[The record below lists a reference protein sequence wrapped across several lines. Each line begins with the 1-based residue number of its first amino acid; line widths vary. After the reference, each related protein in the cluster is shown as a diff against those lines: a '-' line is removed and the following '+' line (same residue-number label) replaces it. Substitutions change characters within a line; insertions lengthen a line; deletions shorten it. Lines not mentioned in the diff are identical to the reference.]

1 MKEKEANLIYA
12 LDKNGNLVHVDN
24 VNNGLKCECVCPKC
38 KSKLNA
44 KNEGTKKIHHFAHK
58 ADSDCQG
65 AVETAIHMLAK
76 EILQEIKS
84 VLLPSTPNFPNGR
97 ILDFD
102 NVEIEIFDRKLKL
115 RPDCIGY
122 YEDKKLWIEFK
133 YTHEVDPKKRKEIIL
148 AHIDCIEIDISNCT
162 QDKDNIKECIL
173 NDLEKREWIY
183 NEDNIREE
191 KNKSQNHKSH
201 THDNK
206 RDNSLAN
213 EDNIREEKNTFP
225 DYKDFY
231 TRDNKWDNSLK
242 RIFAIDENGIIVN
255 SNDIKNNDEKP
266 FKYYCVV
273 CKQEVSLSYNNLDG
287 YFFKHMENNSSCT
300 DECYLIKASEY
311 LIKYKFDT
319 QKKFLISFEQRH
331 ICSKNEICDNYN
343 DKICYTYKSVDYD
356 LKDLNYDL
364 CEIIDSNSHCQNS
377 YLTISS
383 SQRKNQNINSE
394 IYIVINSKNNSF
406 PSNKRV
412 LDIDIK
418 NQKYLPYLM
427 LKESSINGRAY
438 NFKNKKQSYSCPEEV
453 KINYFQFK
461 SSSNGTINIEI
472 KTSSCTNIKSNHDT
486 INLYIIENQDLYDKY
501 DYDSLIKYFLLYCH
515 KTNKSVRFCE
525 ICFFLKDNNFSS
537 ICTRYKTKSTPKYP
551 LKEKTAP
558 LECPYFRL
566 NTQLKNHIEYK
577 YKNFKIIEYP
587 FFEQTTK

>member
-38 KSKLNA
+38 KSELNA
-44 KNEGTKKIHHFAHK
+44 KNEGKKKIHHFAHK

-84 VLLPSTPNFPNGR
+84 VLLPSTPDFLDGR
-97 ILDFD
+97 ILYFD
-102 NVEIEIFDRKLKL
+102 KIEIEMFDSKLNL
-115 RPDCIGY
+115 QPDCIGY

-133 YTHEVDPKKRKEIIL
+133 YTHAVDLKKREKIIL
-148 AHIDCIEIDISNCT
+148 SHIDCIEIDISDCT
-162 QDKDNIKECIL
+162 QDKDNIKERIL

-183 NEDNIREE
+183 NEDNIR
-191 KNKSQNHKSH
+191 K
-201 THDNK
+201 
-206 RDNSLAN
+206 
-213 EDNIREEKNTFP
+213 EKNTFP

-231 TRDNKWDNSLK
+231 TRDNMWDNSLK

-255 SNDIKNNDEKP
+255 SNDIKNNDAKP
-266 FKYYCVV
+266 FKYYCVA
-273 CKQEVSLSYNNLDG
+273 CKQEVSLVYNNWDG
-287 YFFKHMENNSSCT
+287 YFFKHMKNNSNCT
-300 DECYLIKASEY
+300 DKCYLIKASEY

-319 QKKFLISFEQRH
+319 QKKFLISFGQRH

-343 DKICYTYKSVDYD
+343 DKICYTYKNVPYD
-356 LKDLNYDL
+356 LKELNYDL
-364 CEIIDSNSHCQNS
+364 CEITDSNSHCQNS

-383 SQRKNQNINSE
+383 SQRKESE

-412 LDIDIK
+412 LDIDIN
-418 NQKYLPYLM
+418 NQKYLLNLM

-486 INLYIIENQDLYDKY
+486 INLYIIENHDLYDIY
-501 DYDSLIKYFLLYCH
+501 DYDSLIKYFLLYCY
-515 KTNKSVRFCE
+515 KTNKKVRFCE
-525 ICFFLKDNNFSS
+525 ICFFLKDNNSSS
-537 ICTRYKTKSTPKYP
+537 ICTRYKTKGTPKYP
-551 LKEKTAP
+551 LEEKKAP
-558 LECPYFRL
+558 LECPYFSL